1 MNCPLF
7 PKAAIQVLSILSV
20 SPRGSENAVFAFV
33 CYWQS
38 RLYSPNVALTPQSN
52 GLTLD
57 CDSLADHID
66 TIALLLRGGGR
77 IRLSTLSGQDHK
89 SRNYHGAD
97 PSIVWPAYISNSRR
111 ISCTCQ
117 NYSWLLSL
125 HWYHYSRAMDLRP
138 RLGQV
143 SGCLTFSRW
152 QAQAY

>member
-1 MNCPLF
+1 MIFLRELTASGRFWPVVFVIFLCSERQLSG
-7 PKAAIQVLSILSV
+7 KADIQVLSILSV

-77 IRLSTLSGQDHK
+77 LRLSPLPGQDHK

-117 NYSWLLSL
+117 NYSWLLSIYRVN
-125 HWYHYSRAMDLRP
+125 HN
-138 RLGQV
+138 
-143 SGCLTFSRW
+143 
-152 QAQAY
+152 